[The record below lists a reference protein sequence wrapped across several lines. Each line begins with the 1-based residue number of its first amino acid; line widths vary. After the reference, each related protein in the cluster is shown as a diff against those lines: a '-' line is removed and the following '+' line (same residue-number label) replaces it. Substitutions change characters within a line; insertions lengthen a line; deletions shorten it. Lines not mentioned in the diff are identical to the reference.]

1 MTIPFDSLVEPRAAF
16 TAADGSTELA
26 ELRGP
31 EGGRML
37 SHVHLPGPGSR
48 PGPRGAV
55 VICSPLLGEFMRN
68 YRREVLVA
76 RRLAQAGFAVE
87 RFHYRFSGNSDGED
101 EDLTF
106 DSMRR
111 DALDAVGHIRER
123 APDGPLFLLGARF
136 GALVAGSAA
145 AEHADAGLV
154 VWEPMLDAGRYFRE
168 AFRSRLVKDRRDGQA
183 EPVTSR
189 ELDDHLRS
197 GQPVEVPGYRIFPA
211 LHRTAVDRKLE
222 TELGSAPRPVL
233 AVQVGPTGMV
243 RAELERQVERWRTAG
258 LRVDVTAVRGEESWW
273 LVDERWHDE
282 AQRPMTKE
290 LLALT
295 TSWVDERT
303 TEDETR

>member
-1 MTIPFDSLVEPRAAF
+1 MSIRSDSLVEPGATF
-16 TAADGSTELA
+16 TAPDGSTELA
-26 ELRGP
+26 ELQGP
-31 EGGRML
+31 EGERML
-37 SHVHLPGPGSR
+37 VHVHMPPAGR
-48 PGPRGAV
+48 YTGPRGAV

-68 YRREVLVA
+68 YRREVLIA
-76 RRLAQAGFAVE
+76 RRLAEAGFAVE
-87 RFHYRFSGNSDGED
+87 RFHYRFSGNSDGPD
-101 EDLTF
+101 EELTF
-106 DSMRR
+106 DSMRQ
-111 DALDAVGHIRER
+111 DALGAVADIRER

-145 AEHADAGLV
+145 AEHPEAGLV

-168 AFRSRLVKDRRDGQA
+168 AFRSRLVKDRSDGEA
-183 EPVTSR
+183 APTTSQ
-189 ELDDHLRS
+189 ELLDKLRS

-211 LHRTAVDRKLE
+211 LHRTAVDRTLE

-233 AVQVGPTGMV
+233 AVQVGPTGTV
-243 RAELERQVERWRTAG
+243 RAELERLGERWRSAG
-258 LRVDVTAVRGEESWW
+258 MRVDVTAVRGEESWW

-295 TSWVDERT
+295 ASWVDERT

>member
-1 MTIPFDSLVEPRAAF
+1 MSIRSDSLVQPGATF

-31 EGGRML
+31 EGERML
-37 SHVHLPGPGSR
+37 AHVHLPGPGPR
-48 PGPRGAV
+48 TGPRGAV

-76 RRLAQAGFAVE
+76 RRLAEAGFVVE
-87 RFHYRFSGNSDGED
+87 RFHYRFSGNSDGAD
-101 EDLTF
+101 EELTF
-106 DSMRR
+106 ESMRE
-111 DALDAVGHIRER
+111 DALSVIADIRER
-123 APDGPLFLLGARF
+123 VPGGPLFLLGARF

-145 AEHADAGLV
+145 AEHPDAGLV

-168 AFRSRLVKDRRDGQA
+168 AFRSRLVKDRRDGAA
-183 EPVTSR
+183 EAVTGA
-189 ELDDHLRS
+189 ELVEVLRS
-197 GQPVEVPGYRIFPA
+197 GRPVEVPGYRIFPA
-211 LHRTAVDRKLE
+211 LHRSAVDRKLE

-233 AVQVGPTGMV
+233 AVQVGPTGTV
-243 RAELERQVERWRTAG
+243 RADLGRLAERWRTAG

-290 LLALT
+290 LLSLT